1 MTDKLFYDNSPEDK
15 SFLVPLLNVGFL
27 VLRHSHRF
35 GNRVLKDIS

>member
-27 VLRHSHRF
+27 VCYGIAIVSATA
-35 GNRVLKDIS
+35 S